1 MSFDSFHLSDADVW
15 TEVEIKKIQSNGY
28 VYAGRKYK
36 DEEYEAKVFIKKRE
50 NSAQRIRKQE
60 SQQVSDDVPHYLFEQ
75 EAQKSTSTSIQKLIH
90 N

>member
-1 MSFDSFHLSDADVW
+1 VTYKIHIVDLLFYIFRGVRIVTMSFDSFHLSDADVW

-50 NSAQRIRKQE
+50 NSA
-60 SQQVSDDVPHYLFEQ
+60 
-75 EAQKSTSTSIQKLIH
+75 
-90 N
+90 